1 MNPPTNVTLEVGTV
15 LNNKWVVLE
24 FIARGGMGEVYRAH
38 QINLKRDVAIKVIS
52 REWLESCVD
61 NDEERETGLGRFRR
75 EVQAMAQL
83 RHPNVVQIFDYG
95 SVSVKQKDR
104 QEIAIEYI
112 AMEYVPGGI
121 LRDTMSE
128 EGFYPEEDL
137 TKEWLRKQFLPTL
150 KGIQALHEQKII
162 HRDLKPENVLMDGDT
177 PKIADFGLVRS
188 CRLKPITQSMDV
200 KGTPAY
206 MSPEHFFDFKRAD
219 FRADIYALGKILFEA
234 IAGRITQETLPFKC
248 ASLDKPETPFFKK
261 LDRIIRSATAEN
273 RDLRLDSLEELESA
287 LVEAIGPTQK
297 KVPNTYHLRS
307 NKSFFVFPKR
317 GFIWIGALLLIT
329 AGISVPFWQWFG
341 DSWRLRPD
349 TKPAPVFIHE
359 EVKPEYLESFKRQIP
374 LQSPL
379 PASIQS
385 KDEMTLKFAPGGEIT
400 LPEAFRKEPEKKV
413 RVKAFYMDETQVTN
427 HQYVEFLNH
436 EISRIRVDKNVV
448 EGDGDIWLMLGEVQ
462 EGYEPIVFRDGQFN
476 ITHSGHA
483 SCAVL
488 RVTAYGATAYAHYY
502 GKRLPTDVEWL
513 YVVQQGIESPE
524 KPEGN
529 DAEVAQ
535 RLFPIPTPVI
545 LFKANAFGIR
555 GLNNSIEEWGFRNL
569 EAPTQE
575 QLWETQYLLLGG
587 KHPDEKI
594 KVSTILPPMRREPW
608 EAFGNV
614 GFRSVLPIDDTA
626 HQRE

>member
-1 MNPPTNVTLEVGTV
+1 MDNPTNITLEIGTV
-15 LNNKWVVLE
+15 LNDKWVVLE

-38 QINLKRDVAIKVIS
+38 QLNLKRDVAIKVIS
-52 REWLESCVD
+52 REWLESCDD
-61 NDEERETGLGRFRR
+61 NDDERETGLGRFRR

-95 SVSVKQKDR
+95 SVSLKQKDR
-104 QEIAIEYI
+104 QEIEIEYI

-128 EGFYPEEDL
+128 EGFYPEENL
-137 TKEWLRKQFLPTL
+137 TKEWLRKHFLPTL

-188 CRLKPITQSMDV
+188 CRLKPVTQSMDV

-219 FRADIYALGKILFEA
+219 GRADIYALGKILFEA
-234 IAGRITQETLPFKC
+234 VTGKITQETLPFKS
-248 ASLDKPETPFFKK
+248 AGLDNPETPFFKR
-261 LDRIIRSATAEN
+261 LDRIIRSATAEKL
-273 RDLRLDSLEELESA
+273 DLRLDSLEELESA

-297 KVPNTYHLRS
+297 KVPNIYRLRS
-307 NKSFFVFPKR
+307 NKSFFVLHKR
-317 GFIWIGALLLIT
+317 GFIWIGALILIT
-329 AGISVPFWQWFG
+329 AVISVPFWQWLG

-349 TKPAPVFIHE
+349 SKPAPLFIHE
-359 EVKPEYLESFKRQIP
+359 EVRPENLESFQRQIP

-385 KDEMTLKFAPGGEIT
+385 KDEMTLKFVPGGEII
-400 LPEAFRKEPEKKV
+400 LPEAFRKEAEKKV
-413 RVKAFYMDETQVTN
+413 RVKAFYIDETQVTN

-448 EGDGDIWLMLGEVQ
+448 EGDGEIWLMLGEVQ
-462 EGYEPIVFRDGQFN
+462 EGYEPIVFHNGQFQ

-513 YVVQQGIESPE
+513 YAVQQGAEPIEE
-524 KPEGN
+524 PEGK

-535 RLFPIPTPVI
+535 LLFPIPTPVI
-545 LFKANAFGIR
+545 LFEANALGIR
-555 GLNNSIEEWGFRNL
+555 GLNNSVGEWGFRNL
-569 EAPTQE
+569 ESPTKE
-575 QLWETQYLLLGG
+575 KLWEIQYLLLGG
-587 KHPDEKI
+587 KYQANLKDHE
-594 KVSTILPPMRREPW
+594 SILPPIHREAW
-608 EAFGNV
+608 EAFSNV
-614 GFRSVLPIDDTA
+614 GFRTVLPIENVKTS
-626 HQRE
+626 QE

>member
-1 MNPPTNVTLEVGTV
+1 MNPPSNATLEVGTV

-38 QINLKRDVAIKVIS
+38 QLNLKRDVAIKVIS
-52 REWLESCVD
+52 REWLESCYD

-95 SVSVKQKDR
+95 SVSVKQKGL

-121 LRDTMSE
+121 LRNTMSE

-137 TKEWLRKQFLPTL
+137 TKEWLRNHFLPTL
-150 KGIQALHEQKII
+150 KGIQALHKQKII

-188 CRLKPITQSMDV
+188 CRLKPVTQSMDV

-219 FRADIYALGKILFEA
+219 GRADIYALGKILFEA
-234 IAGRITQETLPFKC
+234 VAGRITQETLPFKS
-248 ASLDKPETPFFKK
+248 ASLDKPETPFFKN
-261 LDRIIRSATAEN
+261 LDRIIRSATVEN

-297 KVPNTYHLRS
+297 KVPNFYHLRS
-307 NKSFFVFPKR
+307 GKSFFVFPRR

-329 AGISVPFWQWFG
+329 AGFIVPFWQWMG
-341 DSWRLRPD
+341 DFWQRGPSS
-349 TKPAPVFIHE
+349 KPAPVFIHE
-359 EVKPEYLESFKRQIP
+359 EVIPEYLESFQQQFIT
-374 LQSPL
+374 QSPL
-379 PASIQS
+379 PESIQS
-385 KDEMTLKFAPGGEIT
+385 KDEMTLRFVPGGEII
-400 LPEAFRKEPEKKV
+400 LPEAFRKETPKKV
-413 RVKAFYMDETQVTN
+413 RIKPFYMDETQVTN

-436 EISRIRVDKNVV
+436 EISKIRVDKNVV
-448 EGDGDIWLMLGEVQ
+448 EGDDDIWLMLGEVQ
-462 EGYEPIVFRDGQFN
+462 EGYEPIVFLDGQFH

-488 RVTAYGATAYAHYY
+488 RVTAYGATAYANYY

-513 YVVQQGIESPE
+513 YVVQKGAEPPE
-524 KPEGN
+524 KPNKNE
-529 DAEVAQ
+529 AEVTQ
-535 RLFPIPTPVI
+535 DFFPIPTPVI
-545 LFKANAFGIR
+545 LFAANVLGIR
-555 GLNNSIEEWGFRNL
+555 GLNNSIDEWGFRNL

-587 KHPDEKI
+587 KLPGENEKE
-594 KVSTILPPMRREPW
+594 VMTSPPVQREPW

-614 GFRSVLPIDDTA
+614 GFRSVLPIK
-626 HQRE
+626 ESEK